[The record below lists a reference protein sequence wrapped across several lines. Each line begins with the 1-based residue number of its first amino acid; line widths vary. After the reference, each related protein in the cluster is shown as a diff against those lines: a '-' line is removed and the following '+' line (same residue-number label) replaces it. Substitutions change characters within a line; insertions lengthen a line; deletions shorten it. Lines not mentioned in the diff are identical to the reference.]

1 MEGVGVFSSGSS
13 GSFNSPKGY
22 VLFTQS
28 EGEVLINVEVSG
40 LIPNTIHGFH
50 IHQSGDLR
58 RGCDSCC
65 AHYNPDDNEHGG
77 LEDENSHAGDLGN
90 IYADENGNC
99 KITLVTEK
107 FFVEEIIGRS
117 IIIHESMDDLGRGG
131 HKDSKK
137 TGNSGKRIAC
147 AVIGFGENCK

>member
-1 MEGVGVFSSGSS
+1 MEGVGVFQ
-13 GSFNSPKGY
+13 NSNLKGY
-22 VLFTQS
+22 VLFTQT
-28 EGEVLINVEVSG
+28 EGIVTIKIEVSG
-40 LIPNTIHGFH
+40 LAPKSYHGFH
-50 IHQSGDLR
+50 IHKSGDLR

-65 AHYNPDDNEHGG
+65 SHYNPDDNEHGG

-90 IYADENGNC
+90 IYADESGVCN
-99 KITLVTEK
+99 ITLSTDK

-131 HKDSKK
+131 HKDSKT

-147 AVIGFGENCK
+147 AVIGFSEKSC